1 MSRSVRQGA
10 SYLAPSQQP
19 RGQVR
24 AVNPLGLRAVL
35 LGAAGVAVLAAANP
49 YLTFVTRVWSVGSG
63 SLLSGAVVVLFLLV
77 LLNGALVRLSPGRA
91 FTRSE
96 LLAAYGMMIISVG
109 LAMQGGIPYLVGA
122 TTYPFYMA
130 SPENDWQHLIWPHIP
145 LWLRLAN
152 LPANAWYWEGLP
164 RGAAIPWAAWV
175 TPMAAWFAFTLALMA
190 AMFCLAALLSKDWI
204 ERQRL
209 TFPLVEVPLAIT
221 GPEARPTLGK
231 SLLSNRIFW
240 IGFALPATCS
250 VLTWLH
256 ALLPNV
262 PAPHVGIIDLGRSFA
277 GMELP
282 WSVLSGM
289 AASILFPVI
298 GISCLLPGEVSLSL
312 WLFYVLYRVQLVVWA
327 QFGVVGGGQT
337 GNAVD
342 PQSFIGFQEAGGY
355 AALSAALLYQ
365 SRKAI
370 KSAAITLLGRGA
382 GEPDPHGPL
391 AGRWA
396 LLGFLVG
403 NSFMLWWAMKAGM
416 SWWSFTALIAAFYAL
431 LIGAS
436 RLVAAGGVMFVD
448 TAVFPRGV
456 LLRTVG
462 APALGAPS
470 LTICTLLS
478 LVYMYDPMNLA
489 MPQMMNSFKLLH
501 TGHLRGKSWPWAA
514 ALSVAIML
522 VVGVAALVVVMHHH
536 GGANGTWLYDY
547 PQSAFGEL
555 EATFDSPETPVNAL
569 RLALVIGGAFTLV
582 LVWLNTSFVWWPL
595 SPIGFIMASSWN
607 ANYLMWSNVF
617 VAWAFTALVRRYGG
631 LRLYRQMRPAFFGLV
646 LGDYLTRGGLA
657 VLSAA
662 LGVQATVSYG
672 W

>member
-1 MSRSVRQGA
+1 MSRPVGQA
-10 SYLAPSQQP
+10 PIHLAHSQQP
-19 RGQVR
+19 TEQVR
-24 AVNPLGLRAVL
+24 AVFPVSPRAIL
-35 LGAAGVAVLAAANP
+35 LGAVGVAVLAAANP

-63 SLLSGAVVVLFLLV
+63 SLLGGAIVVLFLLV
-77 LLNGALVRLSPGRA
+77 LLNGALVRLWPERA
-91 FTRSE
+91 FTRGE
-96 LLAAYGMMIISVG
+96 LLAAYGMMIVSVG
-109 LAMQGGIPYLVGA
+109 LAMQGGIPYMVGA

-130 SPENDWQHLIWPHIP
+130 SPENDWQSLIWPYIP
-145 LWLRLAN
+145 LWLRLDNLRAN
-152 LPANAWYWEGLP
+152 EWYWEGLP
-164 RGAAIPWAAWV
+164 SQVAIPWAVWV
-175 TPMAAWFAFTLALMA
+175 RPMAAWFGFTLGLMA
-190 AMFCLAALLSKDWI
+190 AMFCLSALLSRDWI

-221 GPEARPTLGK
+221 GNEGLPTLAK
-231 SLLSNRIFW
+231 SLLNNRIFW
-240 IGFALPATCS
+240 IGFAIPAACS
-250 VLTWLH
+250 ILGWLH
-256 ALLPNV
+256 TLSPNV
-262 PAPHVGIIDLGRSFA
+262 PSPGVGIIDLGREFA

-282 WSVLSGM
+282 WGVLSDV

-298 GISCLLPGEVSLSL
+298 GISCLVPGEVSLSL
-312 WLFYVLYRVQLVVWA
+312 WLFYVLYRVQLLVWA

-337 GNAVD
+337 GNTID
-342 PQSFIGFQEAGGY
+342 PRAFIGFEEAGGFV
-355 AALSAALLYQ
+355 ALSAALLYQ
-365 SRKAI
+365 SRKTI
-370 KSAAITLLGRGA
+370 KSAALGLLGRGA
-382 GEPDPHGPL
+382 SEPDPYGPL

-396 LLGFLVG
+396 LLGFVLS
-403 NSFMLWWAMKAGM
+403 NAFMLWWVTKAGM
-416 SWWSFTALIAAFYAL
+416 SWWSFAALIGVFYTL
-431 LIGAS
+431 LVGAS

-462 APALGAPS
+462 ATALGAPS

-501 TGHLRGKSWPWAA
+501 TGQLRGRRWPWAA
-514 ALSVAIML
+514 GLSLAIML
-522 VVGVAALVVVMHHH
+522 VVGVAALLWVIQHH
-536 GGANGTWLYDY
+536 GGANRTWLYDY

-555 EATFDSPETPVNAL
+555 EATFNSPETAVNAL
-569 RLALVIGGAFTLV
+569 RLALVAGGAFTLV

-617 VAWAFTALVRRYGG
+617 IAWAFTAVVRRYGG

-646 LGDYLTRGGLA
+646 LGDYLTRAGLA
-657 VLSAA
+657 ALSAA
-662 LGVQATVSYG
+662 LGVQSTVSYG